1 MRDWHAWRRP
11 LTRALRAIESISYS
25 ETEQDRFF
33 EVEYGLRLHE
43 RLQPDTSCLDV
54 WTHFTGYWMQG
65 IHDDPAVRRMCSIAR
80 QRLRYLRTASSWKR
94 WLTWYAEQPARLR
107 LYDVNLQTGECHR
120 HPVPGLLPERLDLYD
135 LALDTLPEHRPR
147 TDRWTPPGRYAFQ
160 VLGETYHITLPEAL
174 SQLSQ
179 AHPPASADP
188 PPQRER
194 EPIVIPL
201 AALEHVAER
210 LQRRDPSGNWCKRFH
225 KLRFQLVRQDGLV
238 GETDSFVIDR
248 LFHLVGMVG
257 SGKSTLI
264 VLVTCYLVMDL
275 HLQVALVLNTIAESI
290 HLASKLRL
298 LGIAATPA
306 LGTERGTHRLKYGQA
321 NARELMPQDVFQ
333 LGGEERPALAWTTAP
348 CAISGLLAERGP
360 IPSGYEP
367 CYALLD
373 EEGKRYPCPL
383 RSLCPVHQAAQDL
396 PQSQVW
402 IVNPASLL
410 FSRAS
415 EHLGQVDLRLLEAVY
430 SRCDVLIVDEADR
443 VQVQWD
449 RTYAPIDNLV
459 GDPEA
464 LLDWLDE
471 TVAGHFRQQRRRQ
484 LRHARHRDLK
494 LLVGEA
500 VRFSSD
506 LLHLLFN
513 YPDLV
518 EWSGRRPLT
527 NSVIYAELARELA
540 CAEPGAE
547 PDEAVRARLYDAFM
561 QFSHHPTSL
570 EEGGDLAAWINDIR
584 IASNGLQDYL
594 LAWLQERVPWD
605 LASHPQRRML
615 LRRLEL
621 SLLLTAMDKRV
632 DEVLRN
638 WLWAA
643 PEFGERRVL
652 DQSPPEEYVDLV
664 PESPLGNLLGY
675 QYIERPPSGVL
686 KYIQCYGLGRWLLLH
701 FFHLFSDLEGDEGPH
716 VFLTS
721 ATSWAPGS
729 PQFHL
734 LAPPQAI
741 LSAPPE
747 EREAIA
753 SSTFDFL
760 PVPGRDGSLIRVS
773 GTWGKDR
780 EDNLEA
786 LVCALTGGDS
796 GASRVEQELQYWRN
810 RGMPRRVLLVVG
822 SYAEATLATRIA
834 REAPNLRH
842 RVLCV
847 HPDDDDSLDSWLIRR
862 GEVEQLVEHDVDV
875 LVAPLLAI
883 QRGFNILDE
892 QGAALLGS
900 AFFLVRP
907 YPVPDDLSQHVIGI
921 NAWVTDLLA
930 TFQNRL
936 PDSFG
941 LQAQER
947 MGELRRRTYAEW
959 MRRLDGGSFGLEG
972 LKEDLYGQLLWDQF
986 VVVWQTIGR
995 LVRGGRAA
1003 HVFFVDAA
1011 FHPRKGRS
1019 MLRGWRDM
1027 LEAYLKQPSSK
1038 PFTEQLLAEALY
1050 EPAYRALNELLIRL
1064 EKQGRW

>member
-11 LTRALRAIESISYS
+11 LTRVLRAVESVSYT

-33 EVEYGLRLHE
+33 EMEYGLRLHE
-43 RLQPDTSCLDV
+43 RLQSGASCLDV

-65 IHDDPAVRRMCSIAR
+65 IHDDPAIRRMCSIAR

-94 WLTWYAEQPARLR
+94 WLTWYAEQPASLR
-107 LYDVNLQTGECHR
+107 LYNVNLETGACHR
-120 HPVPGLLPERLDLYD
+120 CSVPGLLPERLSLYD
-135 LALDTLPEHRPR
+135 LALDTLPPHRSH
-147 TDRWTPPGRYAFQ
+147 TDRWAPPGQYTFQ
-160 VLGETYHITLPEAL
+160 VLGETYHVTLPEAL
-174 SQLSQ
+174 SQLAQ
-179 AHPPASADP
+179 VRPPVPAGSPAQD
-188 PPQRER
+188 QR
-194 EPIVIPL
+194 EPIEIPL
-201 AALEHVAER
+201 AALECVAER
-210 LQRRDPSGNWCKRFH
+210 LQRRDPRGNWLKRFH
-225 KLRFQLVRQDGLV
+225 KLHLQLVQQDGRLR
-238 GETDSFVIDR
+238 ETNAFVLDR

-264 VLVTCYLVMDL
+264 VLITYYLVMER
-275 HLQVALVLNTIAESI
+275 HLRVALVLNTIAESI
-290 HLASKLRL
+290 HLADKLRL
-298 LGIAATPA
+298 LGITATPA
-306 LGTERGTHRLKYGQA
+306 LGTDRGTHRLKYGQA
-321 NARELMPQDVFQ
+321 NARELMPEEVFQ
-333 LGGEERPALAWTTAP
+333 PGGEERPALAWTTAP
-348 CAISGLLAERGP
+348 CAISGLLGERGP
-360 IPSGYEP
+360 IPNGYEP
-367 CYALLD
+367 CNALLD
-373 EEGKRYPCPL
+373 GEGKRYTCPL
-383 RSLCPVHQAAQDL
+383 RSRCPVHQAAQDL

-415 EHLGQVDLRLLEAVY
+415 EHLCQVDLRLLEAVY
-430 SRCDVLIVDEADR
+430 QSCDVLIVDEADR

-471 TVAGHFRQQRRRQ
+471 TVAGRFRQQRRRQ

-506 LLHLLFN
+506 LLYLLLN

-518 EWSGRRPLT
+518 EWSGQRPLT

-540 CAEPGAE
+540 CIKPGAK
-547 PDEAVRARLYDAFM
+547 PDEAVRVHLYEAFM

-570 EEGGDLAAWINDIR
+570 EEGGDLATWINDIR
-584 IASNGLQDYL
+584 IASNGLQDRL
-594 LAWLQERVPWD
+594 FAWLQSRLPWD
-605 LASHPQRRML
+605 LASHPKKGML

-621 SLLLTAMDKRV
+621 SLVLTAMDKRV

-652 DQSPPEEYVDLV
+652 DQSPPDEYVDLV

-701 FFHLFSDLEGDEGPH
+701 FFHLFVDLEGTEGPH

-734 LAPPQAI
+734 LVSPQAV

-753 SSTFDFL
+753 SSMFDFI

-780 EDNLEA
+780 EENLEA
-786 LVCALTGGDS
+786 LVRALTKGERDE
-796 GASRVEQELQYWRN
+796 SRIEQELQYWKRS
-810 RGMPRRVLLVVG
+810 GMPRRVLLIVG
-822 SYAEATLATRIA
+822 SYPEARLAARIV

-847 HPDDDDSLDSWLIRR
+847 HPDDDESLDSWLIRR
-862 GEVEQLVEHDVDV
+862 GEVEQLGNHDVDV

-892 QGAALLGS
+892 QGGALLGS
-900 AFFLVRP
+900 AFLLVRP

-921 NAWVTDLLA
+921 NAWVTNLLDG
-930 TFQNRL
+930 FQNQL

-941 LQAQER
+941 LQARER
-947 MGELRRRTYAEW
+947 MGELRRQTYAEW
-959 MRRLDGGSFGLEG
+959 MRRLGNGSFGLEG
-972 LKEDLYGQLLWDQF
+972 LKEDLYEQLLWDQF

-995 LVRGGRAA
+995 LVRGGRSA

-1011 FHPRKGRS
+1011 FHPHKGRS
-1019 MLRGWRDM
+1019 MLRGWKDL
-1027 LEAYLKQPSSK
+1027 LEAYLKHPSAK
-1038 PFTEQLLAEALY
+1038 PLLEQQLAEALY
-1050 EPAYRALNELLIRL
+1050 NPAYHALSGLLTRL

>member
-1 MRDWHAWRRP
+1 M
-11 LTRALRAIESISYS
+11 
-25 ETEQDRFF
+25 
-33 EVEYGLRLHE
+33 
-43 RLQPDTSCLDV
+43 
-54 WTHFTGYWMQG
+54 
-65 IHDDPAVRRMCSIAR
+65 
-80 QRLRYLRTASSWKR
+80 
-94 WLTWYAEQPARLR
+94 
-107 LYDVNLQTGECHR
+107 
-120 HPVPGLLPERLDLYD
+120 
-135 LALDTLPEHRPR
+135 
-147 TDRWTPPGRYAFQ
+147 
-160 VLGETYHITLPEAL
+160 LGETYSITLPGAL
-174 SQLSQ
+174 CKLTQM
-179 AHPPASADP
+179 HPPVPADP
-188 PPQRER
+188 PAPQKH
-194 EPIVIPL
+194 EPITIPL
-201 AALEHVAER
+201 EALESVAER
-210 LQRRDPSGNWCKRFH
+210 LQQRDPRGNWCKRFR
-225 KLRFQLVRQDGLV
+225 KLRLELVQKNGLV
-238 GETDSFVIDR
+238 SETESFVIDR

-264 VLVTCYLVMDL
+264 VLVTCYLVVDL
-275 HLQVALVLNTIAESI
+275 HLQVALVLNTVAESI
-290 HLASKLRL
+290 HLADKLRL
-298 LGIAATPA
+298 LGITTTPA

-321 NARELMPQDVFQ
+321 NARELMPEDVFQ
-333 LGGEERPALAWTTAP
+333 PQAEERPALAWTSAP
-348 CAISGLLAERGP
+348 CAISGLLAEQGP

-367 CYALLD
+367 CNALID
-373 EEGKRYPCPL
+373 GADKRYTCPL
-383 RSLCPVHQAAQDL
+383 RPLCPVHQAAQDL
-396 PQSQVW
+396 PESRVW

-415 EHLGQVDLRLLEAVY
+415 EHLSQADLRLLEAVY
-430 SRCDVLIVDEADR
+430 RRCEVLIVDEADR

-484 LRHARHRDLK
+484 LRQARHRDLK

-518 EWSGRRPLT
+518 DWIGRRPLT

-540 CAEPGAE
+540 CVEPRAEL
-547 PDEAVRARLYDAFM
+547 DEAVRERLHDAFM
-561 QFSHHPTSL
+561 QFSHHPTSI
-570 EEGGDLAAWINDIR
+570 EDGGDLATWVNDIR
-584 IASNGLQDYL
+584 IASNGLRDYL
-594 LAWLQERVPWD
+594 EAWLRDRLPWD
-605 LASHPQRRML
+605 LASHPEKGTL

-643 PEFGERRVL
+643 PEFGEHRVL

-675 QYIERPPSGVL
+675 QYIERSPGGVL

-701 FFHLFSDLEGDEGPH
+701 FSHLFADLEGTDGPH

-734 LAPPQAI
+734 LANPQAI
-741 LSAPPE
+741 LSAPLE
-747 EREAIA
+747 EREAI
-753 SSTFDFL
+753 STSTFDFI
-760 PVPGRDGSLIRVS
+760 PVSNKDGSLIRVS
-773 GTWGKDR
+773 GTWGKGR
-780 EDNLEA
+780 ETNLEA
-786 LVCALTGGDS
+786 LVRFLTEGAGGT
-796 GASRVEQELQYWRN
+796 SRVEQEVHYWRN
-810 RGMPRRVLLVVG
+810 QGTPRRVLFIVG
-822 SYAEATLATRIA
+822 SYAEARLATRIA
-834 REAPNLRH
+834 REAPSLRQ

-847 HPDDDDSLDSWLIRR
+847 HPDDDESLDSWLIRR
-862 GEVEQLVEHDVDV
+862 GEVEQLDGHDVDV
-875 LVAPLLAI
+875 LVAPLLAV

-892 QGAALLGS
+892 QGGALLGS

-921 NAWVTDLLA
+921 NAWVTNLL
-930 TFQNRL
+930 TPFENRL

-941 LQAQER
+941 MSGSER

-959 MRRLDGGSFGLEG
+959 IRRLGNGSFGLEG
-972 LKEDLYGQLLWDQF
+972 LKDELYEQLLWDQF

-1003 HVFFVDAA
+1003 RVFFVDAS

-1019 MLRGWRDM
+1019 MLRGWKD
-1027 LEAYLKQPSSK
+1027 LLGAYLEQPSAK
-1038 PFTEQLLAEALY
+1038 PPLEQLLAETLY
-1050 EPAYRALNELLIRL
+1050 GPAYRALSGLLKRL
-1064 EKQGRW
+1064 EKQERW